1 MLILNKSISYLYFF
15 IQMYL
20 TLGCQEMK
28 FSTEFSNPGDYII
41 AGLFTLH
48 EGEVSAKSRPEI
60 DICQSTIFNSHGYH
74 LFQAMRFSIEE
85 INNSSTLLPN
95 VTLGYEIYDSCSDST
110 NLYGTLRVLSQC
122 TEPYIKMQNNF
133 TEYKTKAIALIGPPN
148 SNFAFTTASILG
160 MFLVPQISYS
170 ATNELLSIK
179 QIYPS
184 FLRSIPSD
192 KFQVEV
198 MLHLLQKFNWTWIA
212 IVGSDNVYGRH
223 GLQSL
228 YALVVKNGICVA
240 YQGIIPYN
248 MDRTE
253 IREMLGYII
262 QTRVKVIVVF
272 STNFLARIFFEEVV
286 QGNIT
291 EIVWI
296 GSESWSVDSRI
307 SSIPNINRIGSVLG
321 VSVGEMNIPRLSDFE
336 AAYISS
342 VKVDNVS
349 RYNCNQVCQECQ
361 TFTLQNMSIPSQ
373 FDVSFSFS
381 VYSAVYAIAYGL
393 HELLHCKSGQCSK
406 DTFYPWQLLEQLKMV
421 NFSLNNKP
429 IYFDDNGDPAAGY
442 DIVMWDWNGDNTS
455 VNVIGSFSQNLRR
468 LELAHTL
475 KWHTHDNG
483 VPVSIC
489 SKECGKGERR
499 MQTGPHGCCFQC
511 ISCPKMSFLNTSDL
525 YACQQ
530 CGLKQWSPPRSEMC
544 HNRTLEYLSWTDPV
558 SVVLLVIITLLL
570 IITIAIAVV
579 FTLNLNTPV
588 VKSAGGKM
596 CLVMLM
602 SLACSCCTLYCYF
615 GKPHKVTCMIR
626 QPLFA
631 VSFTVCLSCI
641 VVHSFQIVCIFKM
654 ATHMPKMYNIW
665 VKKNGHNNFI
675 IVSSAAQ
682 ILISIIWIAVK
693 PPEAIENYSIFE
705 DQIIFECSETN
716 SIGSI
721 TEIVY
726 IGMLSMFCFIFCY
739 MGKDLPENYNE
750 AKCISFSLLVYFF
763 SWIAFFTTYIIYKG
777 KYIAAV
783 NVTSVL
789 ASIFGILSGYF
800 TPKCY
805 IILFRQEL
813 NTTEHFQTA
822 IQNYTKKQSVQ

>member
-15 IQMYL
+15 LQMYL

-336 AAYISS
+336 ACVA
-342 VKVDNVS
+342 
-349 RYNCNQVCQECQ
+349 
-361 TFTLQNMSIPSQ
+361 
-373 FDVSFSFS
+373 
-381 VYSAVYAIAYGL
+381 A
-393 HELLHCKSGQCSK
+393 
-406 DTFYPWQLLEQLKMV
+406 QLK
-421 NFSLNNKP
+421 SR
-429 IYFDDNGDPAAGY
+429 
-442 DIVMWDWNGDNTS
+442 
-455 VNVIGSFSQNLRR
+455 Q
-468 LELAHTL
+468 
-475 KWHTHDNG
+475 
-483 VPVSIC
+483 
-489 SKECGKGERR
+489 
-499 MQTGPHGCCFQC
+499 GPD
-511 ISCPKMSFLNTSDL
+511 KL
-525 YACQQ
+525 
-530 CGLKQWSPPRSEMC
+530 
-544 HNRTLEYLSWTDPV
+544 

-682 ILISIIWIAVK
+682 ILISTIWIAVK